1 MMLIELKKIDKI
13 YRSGQQSFQALKN
26 VGLSVKEGEMLAIQ
40 GKSGAGKS
48 TLLHII
54 GCVDT
59 FDKGSYILDGID
71 VGKLND
77 RQLSKIRN
85 QKMGFVMQD
94 FALVPKMSVYEN
106 IAIPLYLSKSIRFK
120 DIRDKVTKTAE
131 DVGLSSQLDKR
142 ANQLSGGQKQRVA
155 IARAVVN
162 SPKIILADE
171 PTGSLD
177 AATAS
182 EIIALLKKQ
191 NEKGITVIIIT
202 HDDSVAESCGRIIR
216 IQDGKVSFPSKTT
229 C

>member
-1 MMLIELKKIDKI
+1 MMLIELNKIDKI
-13 YRSGQQSFQALKN
+13 YRSGQQSFQALNKIS
-26 VGLSVKEGEMLAIQ
+26 LSVEEGEMLAIQ

-59 FDKGSYILDGID
+59 FDEGSYMLDGID

-85 QKMGFVMQD
+85 RKMGFVMQD
-94 FALVPKMSVYEN
+94 FALVPKLSVYEN
-106 IAIPLYLSKSIRFK
+106 IAIPLYLSKNARLRE
-120 DIRDKVTKTAE
+120 IRDRVEKAAE
-131 DVGLSSQLDKR
+131 DVGLADQLAKR

-171 PTGSLD
+171 PTGALD
-177 AATAS
+177 AATAG
-182 EIIALLKKQ
+182 EIMALLKRQ
-191 NEKGITVIIIT
+191 NERGITVIIIT
-202 HDDSVAESCGRIIR
+202 HDDSVAGSCGRIVR
-216 IQDGKVSFPSKTT
+216 IKDGKLTR
-229 C
+229 

>member
-1 MMLIELKKIDKI
+1 MKLIELNKIDKI
-13 YRSGQQSFQALKN
+13 YRSGQQTFQALKK
-26 VGLSVKEGEMLAIQ
+26 VDLSVEEGEMVAIQ

-59 FDKGSYILDGID
+59 FDGGNYILDGID

-77 RQLSKIRN
+77 SQLSKIRN

-94 FALVPKMSVYEN
+94 FALVPKLSVYEN
-106 IAIPLYLSKSIRFK
+106 IAIPLYLSNSVRIRE
-120 DIRDKVTKTAE
+120 IRDRVKKAAE
-131 DVGLSSQLDKR
+131 DVGLAGQLDKR

-171 PTGSLD
+171 PTGALD
-177 AATAS
+177 GATAG
-182 EIIALLKKQ
+182 EIMALLKKQ
-191 NEKGITVIIIT
+191 NERGITVIIIT
-202 HDDSVAESCGRIIR
+202 HDDSVARACGRIVRIEDGRIR
-216 IQDGKVSFPSKTT
+216 A
-229 C
+229 

>member
-1 MMLIELKKIDKI
+1 MMLIELENIDKI
-13 YRSGQQSFQALKN
+13 YRSGQQSYQALRE
-26 VGLSVKEGEMLAIQ
+26 VSLSVEEGEMIAIQ

-59 FDKGSYILDGID
+59 FDGGSYILDGLD

-77 RQLSKIRN
+77 RQLARIRN

-94 FALVPKMSVYEN
+94 FALVPKLSVYEN
-106 IAIPLYLSKSIRFK
+106 IAIPLYLSKNVRLRK
-120 DIRDKVTKTAE
+120 IRDMAEKAAE
-131 DVGLSSQLDKR
+131 DVGLAGQLDKR

-162 SPKIILADE
+162 TPKIILADE
-171 PTGSLD
+171 PTGALD
-177 AATAS
+177 AATAG
-182 EIIALLKKQ
+182 EILALLKKQ

-202 HDDSVAESCGRIIR
+202 HDDSIASSCDRIIR
-216 IQDGKVSFPSKTT
+216 IKDGKVSGSN
-229 C
+229 

>member
-1 MMLIELKKIDKI
+1 MLIELKKTDKI

-26 VGLSVKEGEMLAIQ
+26 VDLSVKEGEMLAIQ

-171 PTGSLD
+171 PTGALD

>member
-1 MMLIELKKIDKI
+1 
-13 YRSGQQSFQALKN
+13 
-26 VGLSVKEGEMLAIQ
+26 
-40 GKSGAGKS
+40 
-48 TLLHII
+48 
-54 GCVDT
+54 
-59 FDKGSYILDGID
+59 
-71 VGKLND
+71 
-77 RQLSKIRN
+77 
-85 QKMGFVMQD
+85 
-94 FALVPKMSVYEN
+94 MSVYEN

-171 PTGSLD
+171 PTGALD